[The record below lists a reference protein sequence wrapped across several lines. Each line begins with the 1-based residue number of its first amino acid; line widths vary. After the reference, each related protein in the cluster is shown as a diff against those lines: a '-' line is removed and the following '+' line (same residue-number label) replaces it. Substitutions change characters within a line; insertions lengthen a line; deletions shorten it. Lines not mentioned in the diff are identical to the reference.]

1 MLLDQGQ
8 ELVLLGTHDGRD
20 RLAVLDEVEGRHRL
34 DLVGRGDFLHFVH
47 VHLQEDDLSELLGV
61 FDEQWGDGAAW
72 TAPGGSEVDDHLKGS
87 ASLTELHVRGGR
99 VATLTG
105 RKRRYYTGVHSA
117 VLGPTVRV
125 QRRSTDN
132 CAPSEDND
140 KDKNSWLN
148 QSIRSAVQGSVWF
161 LLVLD

>member
-1 MLLDQGQ
+1 
-8 ELVLLGTHDGRD
+8 
-20 RLAVLDEVEGRHRL
+20 
-34 DLVGRGDFLHFVH
+34 
-47 VHLQEDDLSELLGV
+47 V

-99 VATLTG
+99 VATLPE

-140 KDKNSWLN
+140 KDKKITECSPRLCLLPISSRLKISSRLN
-148 QSIRSAVQGSVWF
+148 FSPYLFGSK
-161 LLVLD
+161 D